1 MIYSRRII
9 ADTLINMRDLGGY
22 PTLKGNA
29 TNFGVCVRS
38 EVLASLSAKDKK
50 AVKEYGIK
58 TVIDLRSLREADKLK
73 SDYLN
78 DRKIKYYNVPL
89 FDAFLTA
96 LNMYDEKKGD
106 IKISELYIEVLN
118 VNKTQISKIIKLI
131 ANSEGTVCFHCTAG
145 RDRTGIIAAL
155 LLKLVGVPNEDIAAD
170 YQISSH
176 YLQPKYSKIFS
187 NPKHKN
193 VPMEFLECKPQN
205 ITEMLE
211 YIDKEFKGVEN
222 YLLSA
227 GVSKTDVKDIKSKFL
242 DK

>member
-1 MIYSRRII
+1 
-9 ADTLINMRDLGGY
+9 MRDLGGY
-22 PTLKGNA
+22 STLQGNA

-170 YQISSH
+170 YQLSSH

>member
-1 MIYSRRII
+1 MVYSRRII

-22 PTLKGNA
+22 PTLDGNA

-50 AVKEYGIK
+50 TVEEYGIR
-58 TVIDLRSLREADKLK
+58 TVIDLRSLREAEKLK

-78 DRKIKYYNVPL
+78 DCKIKYYNVPL

-96 LNMYDEKKGD
+96 LNMYTEKNGD
-106 IKISELYIEVLN
+106 IKVSELYIEVLK
-118 VNKTQISKIIKLI
+118 VNKPQISKIIKLI
-131 ANSEGTVCFHCTAG
+131 AESDGAVCFHCTAG

-170 YQISSH
+170 YLLSSH

-187 NPKHKN
+187 NPKHKD
-193 VPMEFLECKPQN
+193 VPMEFLDCKPQN
-205 ITEMLE
+205 ILEMLE
-211 YIDKEFKGVEN
+211 YLDNEFDGAEN

-227 GVSKTDVKDIKSKFL
+227 GADEADLSNIKSKFL